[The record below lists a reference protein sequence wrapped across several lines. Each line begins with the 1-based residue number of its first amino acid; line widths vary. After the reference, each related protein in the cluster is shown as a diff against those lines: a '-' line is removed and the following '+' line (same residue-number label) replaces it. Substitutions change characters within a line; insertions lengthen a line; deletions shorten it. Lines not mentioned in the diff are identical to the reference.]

1 MEGNKEENPNSQGAK
16 SVRSVRSRGSASCKC
31 SRLSFLS
38 KRIEAASRAATFQ
51 IEMGFIEH
59 ETQLSNFQ
67 ILKDITIANA
77 EEASISRFPGEE
89 KVEQQD
95 TKEDMRF
102 QRTLKSSA
110 VVRKRS
116 FLLSTLLLRKSV
128 LHWILTHFRS
138 SNQLS
143 LS

>member
-38 KRIEAASRAATFQ
+38 KRIEAAKFQ
-51 IEMGFIEH
+51 IEMGFIKH
-59 ETQLSNFQ
+59 ETHLSNFQ

-95 TKEDMRF
+95 TKEYLRF
-102 QRTLKSSA
+102 QKTLKSSA

-138 SNQLS
+138 SNRLS

>member
-16 SVRSVRSRGSASCKC
+16 SVRSVRSRGSASCKS
-31 SRLSFLS
+31 SRLSFLP
-38 KRIEAASRAATFQ
+38 KRIEAAKFQ
-51 IEMGFIEH
+51 IEMGFIKH

-67 ILKDITIANA
+67 VLKDITIANA

-95 TKEDMRF
+95 TKEYLRF
-102 QRTLKSSA
+102 QKTLKSSA

-138 SNQLS
+138 SNRLS